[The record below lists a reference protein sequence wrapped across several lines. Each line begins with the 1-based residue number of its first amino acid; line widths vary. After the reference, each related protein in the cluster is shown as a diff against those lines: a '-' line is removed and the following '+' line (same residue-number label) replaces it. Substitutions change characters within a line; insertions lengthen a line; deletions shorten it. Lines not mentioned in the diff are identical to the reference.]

1 MKNRLARS
9 ILVLALL
16 APAAAWPQV
25 SLSINIAPP
34 PLPLY
39 AQPLVPGEGYIWT
52 PGYWSWNPA
61 DDDYYWV
68 PGTWVLAPMPGQLW
82 TPGYWAFEGAGY
94 FWHAGYW
101 GSQVGYYGGLNYGY
115 GYTGT
120 GYQGGRWEGSVFRY
134 NRAASHVDPR
144 VVHNVYNS
152 RVASGA
158 QTAHVSFSGSPARAS
173 ARTPAVS
180 ARTPATS
187 ARSPAAIARP
197 SVAAIAGPTAEQVQH
212 ERTALTTSTQRA
224 WVPHGPPQVAATPRP
239 SAFAA
244 PEVEH
249 VRNQPAARAPQP
261 ARQAAPRPQAA
272 QRPQPQAQRPAQA
285 AAPERPAARAQQ
297 PRPEE
302 PRKER

>member
-9 ILVLALL
+9 ILALTLL

-25 SLSINIAPP
+25 SVSINIAPP

-68 PGTWVLAPMPGQLW
+68 PGTWVMAPMPGQLW

-94 FWHAGYW
+94 LWHVGYW
-101 GSQVGYYGGLNYGY
+101 GNQVGYYGGLNYGY

-134 NRAASHVDPR
+134 NRAASHVDSR
-144 VVHNVYNS
+144 AVHNVYNS
-152 RVASGA
+152 RVANGA
-158 QTAHVSFSGSPARAS
+158 QTARVSFSGSPARAS
-173 ARTPAVS
+173 ARIPAVS
-180 ARTPATS
+180 ARTPAATQ
-187 ARSPAAIARP
+187 RPA
-197 SVAAIAGPTAEQVQH
+197 VAAIAGPTAEQVQH
-212 ERTALTTSTQRA
+212 EHTALTTPTQRA
-224 WVPHGPPQVAATPRP
+224 WVPHGPPQVAATPKP
-239 SAFAA
+239 SAFAV
-244 PEVEH
+244 PEVER
-249 VRNQPAARAPQP
+249 VRSQPAARAPQP
-261 ARQAAPRPQAA
+261 ARPAEPQPQMA
-272 QRPQPQAQRPAQA
+272 QRPQPQARSQQPQAQRPAQA
-285 AAPERPAARAQQ
+285 APERPVAKAEQ

>member
-1 MKNRLARS
+1 MKNRLVRS
-9 ILVLALL
+9 IFVLILL
-16 APAAAWPQV
+16 APAAAWSQV
-25 SLSINIAPP
+25 SINIAPP

-68 PGTWVLAPMPGQLW
+68 PGTWVLAPNPGQLW

-101 GSQVGYYGGLNYGY
+101 GTQVGYYGGLNYGY

-120 GYQGGRWEGSVFRY
+120 GYQGGRWDGRVFRY
-134 NRAASHVDPR
+134 NAAASHVDPK

-152 RVASGA
+152 RVANGA
-158 QTAHVSFSGSPARAS
+158 QTARVSFSRSPASASARTAAAS
-173 ARTPAVS
+173 ARTPA
-180 ARTPATS
+180 
-187 ARSPAAIARP
+187 AAQRQP
-197 SVAAIAGPTAEQVQH
+197 TVAATAGPTAEQVQH
-212 ERTALTTSTQRA
+212 EHTALTTPTQRA

-239 SAFAA
+239 SAFTV

-249 VRNQPAARAPQP
+249 VRSQPAARAPQ
-261 ARQAAPRPQAA
+261 AAQPRPQARA
-272 QRPQPQAQRPAQA
+272 QPQAQRPAQA
-285 AAPERPAARAQQ
+285 APERPAAKA
-297 PRPEE
+297 EG
-302 PRKER
+302 PRKEH